1 MSAGGVSALDLAGIE
16 ARLKA
21 ATPGPW
27 SVKHRHCMHE
37 PPDDESCGLGLEIVG
52 PPEASNRGQFYRG
65 ADAVFIAHA
74 PSDVAALVE
83 AVKALW
89 AALLGLVCRTDAY
102 RATCVQYAITH
113 EGAHTPECAQGVAV
127 LESVS
132 DGAAAVL
139 GTQ

>member
-1 MSAGGVSALDLAGIE
+1 MSALDLAGIE

-74 PSDVAALVE
+74 PSDVAVLLE
-83 AVKALW
+83 AVKALR
-89 AALLGLVCRTDAY
+89 AALEPFAHASRWLGTTPVGHDPNDQ
-102 RATCVQYAITH
+102 VQFAPITYG
-113 EGAHTPECAQGVAV
+113 ELA
-127 LESVS
+127 
-132 DGAAAVL
+132 GAAAVL

>member
-74 PSDVAALVE
+74 PSDVAVLVE
-83 AVKALW
+83 AVKALRGGLIR
-89 AALLGLVCRTDAY
+89 AHDAFVTFERKALESPTDSITITGALLKELR
-102 RATCVQYAITH
+102 R
-113 EGAHTPECAQGVAV
+113 
-127 LESVS
+127 
-132 DGAAAVL
+132 GAAAVL
-139 GTQ
+139 GTRQEGL